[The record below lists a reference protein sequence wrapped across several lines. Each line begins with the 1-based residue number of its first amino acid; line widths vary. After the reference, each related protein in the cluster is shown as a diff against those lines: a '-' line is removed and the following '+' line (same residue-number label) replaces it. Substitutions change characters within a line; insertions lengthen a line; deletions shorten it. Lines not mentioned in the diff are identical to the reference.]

1 MGLWKETECSGREE
15 HVRGLLMRGNVASWK
30 AVKIPLRLKN
40 RERGKEWHEK
50 RLEKWAETRL

>member
-1 MGLWKETECSGREE
+1 
-15 HVRGLLMRGNVASWK
+15 MRGNVASWK
-30 AVKIPLRLKN
+30 AVKIPLRMKN